1 MKQKNRRPLTL
12 LPRVAIFKLI
22 ALIITAL
29 GMASEAQAQL
39 KVSVMP
45 SHTQS
50 SSYAKAGLNEAIAV
64 WGRAWG
70 GTGALTYTLDFGD
83 GTAAATGSVTNANY
97 IGASHTYT
105 TGGLK
110 TFTLTVTDSTSTS
123 VSRSGVIRVI
133 AGPVH
138 ADRVHMAIER
148 GLMYLYRNYTVLDA
162 NRIYWSWQA
171 SFGHDYDVGSTS
183 SSLLAFE
190 ENDHLP
196 GEDDVEEIYAE
207 TIRRGLN
214 TLFSLAVSHNIGSAQ
229 HSDGIAV
236 RDTDSNN
243 NNLGIYLNTSG
254 GHRAYSTPFAGMAII
269 LAKRN
274 SAEAQ
279 ASTVPY
285 GTFAGTNY
293 LTFVQDMVDQM
304 HWTQGDGSYR
314 GGYGY
319 EVATQSQTRF
329 DGSSQ
334 QWPALM
340 LLAAEERLGIHTP
353 QWWLDNAANGFNV
366 LQAGTGGIG
375 YSDANGWRNV
385 AKTGGALA
393 LYAFAG
399 RLAGADA
406 NATAARNYVQNLWTA
421 NPSWGGDQAG
431 WTGQWYAM
439 WALKKGLQLQG
450 ITTLQTG
457 AGARSWKQDMQAWL
471 LGNATLLDSQG
482 TGVPANTGYRT
493 TSYMFGQSAEGRWVS
508 AESPGSNGMPIDTA
522 HGVLILSEAVTR
534 PVPVAVIAAVGSQ
547 SNRAGSRAFDMDG
560 SGSYH
565 LDSNASVIEYLW
577 DWNASDGVD
586 WNNPDAS
593 GPRPTNPGYATVGNY
608 TVTLRV
614 KDNQDP
620 SETATATLVVNVVNT
635 DIAPVAVAIPASR
648 LPAYSG
654 KVGQPIQLDGTASY
668 DPDDDSITLYSWDT
682 DGNGTYGDA
691 TGPNP
696 TLTYNEPHVGQIGLR
711 VTANGVTSTNSA
723 VADIYATPNDFYVQ
737 SISTSNLVVGVSAD
751 VEVVFKNA
759 IGSEGVW
766 PGVTVRFYNGDPL
779 GNGVQIGSNYT
790 VNLPS
795 EGTATLN
802 ASLTGLNGA
811 ELVYVYIDAA
821 RVIPEWDE
829 GNNTASVNVAT
840 RPEIA
845 IEQPA
850 GTDLTDGTASIDF
863 GSMTQGLPAPLS
875 FRILNTTGTAAL
887 SVGAITFDGANPG
900 DFSVTTAPPAT
911 VAIGAFADFVVTFT
925 PQSVGSR
932 SAVMHIAN
940 SDGNENPFDITL
952 NGTGLTPEIAVYSG
966 SHTMAPE
973 LSNGQGTA
981 TSFGTTA
988 PNSAS
993 ILSFLLRNT
1002 GAGDLV
1008 VSGITLPAG
1017 FQSSAVGTTLAPGS
1031 TYMFQISLKSDV
1043 AGSYSGNVVINNND
1057 LDEGS
1062 FTFPV
1067 SGSIV
1072 ATGSAPVINISTG
1085 NLAVQ
1090 GTGGSSVLGGAVG
1103 STLYSYVGAPA
1114 INSSG
1119 VLASSVVI
1127 RNSDGSLHNAMM
1139 VGQPLI
1145 GIASDTDAA
1154 ADLPGVNYFSF
1165 GPPVINEAGNIAFT
1179 AEVRGAGIVK
1189 NTNSRCLFSNAS
1201 DGVIKLVAQ
1210 VGMNVGLGSPL
1221 AKINTTSISGDLVIF
1236 LGSLADNRIVLM
1248 GWDANTG
1255 LRSFVRTGQ
1264 SITANGISKTVK
1276 SFNVLETTNASSG
1289 HGKELSVSPTGE
1301 VLVTYVVAFTDNT
1314 FGVVYGSFDGSN
1326 DNGFGM
1332 TYGASRQLAD
1342 TYAGAAAVVPL
1353 ARWNTFRSPSFD
1365 NTGSYYGFISQMAT
1379 DTLAGVTIVNNV
1391 GVFADLEPGQVALQL
1406 REDSQAPGTPAGV
1419 VFSDFSDLVL
1429 GGADYEFLVK
1439 ADLRGPGVTATN
1451 LSGLWAKHSDDG
1463 IVLVAREGSAAPG
1476 VTGGTFSKINQIAL
1490 PGTAQPIFQA
1500 TLTAGVG
1507 GVVSTNDTGLWVINN
1522 SKNLVLAV
1530 REGDVIDVGGT
1541 NRTVTAITALINGTT
1556 TGGALGRRV
1565 FLVDGQLTLLLSF
1578 SGGVQTHVKVV
1589 VP

>member
-1 MKQKNRRPLTL
+1 M
-12 LPRVAIFKLI
+12 LPHRVAAFKLI
-22 ALIITAL
+22 ALIIMTL
-29 GMASEAQAQL
+29 GMAVEAQAQL

-45 SHTQS
+45 SHIQS
-50 SSYAKAGLNEAIAV
+50 SSYAKAGLNEAIDV

-83 GTAAATGSVTNANY
+83 GTAAATGAVTNANY

-110 TFTLTVTDSTSTS
+110 TFTLTVTDSTATS

-148 GLMYLYRNYTVLDA
+148 GLMYLYRNYTVIDA
-162 NRIYWSWQA
+162 NRIYWSWQ
-171 SFGHDYDVGSTS
+171 SSPGHDYDVGSTS

-207 TIRRGLN
+207 TTRRGLN
-214 TLFSLAVSHNIGSAQ
+214 TLFGLAVSHNIGAAQ

-236 RDTDSNN
+236 RDTDSND

-274 SAEAQ
+274 AAEAQ

-285 GTFAGTNY
+285 GPFAGTNY

-319 EVATQSQTRF
+319 EVATPSQTRF

-340 LLAAEERLGIHTP
+340 LLAAEERLGIDTP
-353 QWWLDNAANGFNV
+353 QWWLDNAAYGFNI
-366 LQAGTGGIG
+366 LQAANGGIG
-375 YSDANGWRNV
+375 YSDANGWRNL

-399 RLAGADA
+399 RQAGTDA
-406 NATAARNYVQNLWTA
+406 NATAARNYIQNLWAA
-421 NPSWGGDQAG
+421 NPSWNGDQAG

-439 WALKKGLQLQG
+439 YALKKGLQLQG

-457 AGARSWKQDMQAWL
+457 TGARSWKQDMQAWL

-482 TGVPANTGYRT
+482 TGIPADTGYRT
-493 TSYMFGQSAEGRWVS
+493 TSYMFGQSAAGQWVS
-508 AESPGSNGMPIDTA
+508 AETPGSNGYPVDTA

-547 SNRAGSRAFDMDG
+547 SNHAGFRSFGMDG

-565 LDSNASVIEYLW
+565 LDANSSVIEYLW
-577 DWNASDGVD
+577 DWNASNGVD
-586 WNNPDAS
+586 WDNPDAS

-620 SETATATLVVNVVNT
+620 AETATTTILVSVVDT

-668 DPDDDSITLYSWDT
+668 DPENDAITLYSWDI

-696 TLTYNEPHVGQIGLR
+696 TVTYNAPHVGQIGLR
-711 VTANGVTSTNSA
+711 VTANGLTSTNSA

-737 SISTSNLVVGVSAD
+737 SISSSNIVVGVSAD

-759 IGSEGVW
+759 VGSEGVW
-766 PGVTVRFYNGDPL
+766 PGVTVRFYNGDPNA
-779 GNGVQIGSNYT
+779 NGVQIGSNYT

-802 ASLTGLNGA
+802 ASLTGLNGL
-811 ELVYVYIDAA
+811 EVVYVYIDAT

-829 GNNTASVNVAT
+829 SNNTASVNVAT

-845 IEQPA
+845 IEQPV
-850 GTDLTDGTASIDF
+850 GTDLTDGTASADF
-863 GSMTQGLPAPLS
+863 GSMTLGIPTPLS
-875 FRILNTTGTAAL
+875 FRILNTGTAVL
-887 SVGAITFDGANPG
+887 SVGAITFDGTTPG
-900 DFSVTTAPPAT
+900 DFSVTTAPPAS

-932 SAVMHIAN
+932 TAVMHIVN
-940 SDGNENPFDITL
+940 NDGNENPFDITL
-952 NGTGLTPEIAVYSG
+952 NGAGLTPEIAVHNG
-966 SHTMAPE
+966 SHIMAPE
-973 LSNGQGTA
+973 LSDGQVTA
-981 TSFGTTA
+981 INFGTTA

-993 ILSFLLRNT
+993 ILNFMVRNT
-1002 GAGDLV
+1002 GAGDLIISSV
-1008 VSGITLPAG
+1008 TLPSG
-1017 FQSSAVGTTLAPGS
+1017 YQSLATNTTLAPGS
-1031 TYMFQISLKSDV
+1031 TYTFQVSLKSGV
-1043 AGSYSGNVVINNND
+1043 AATYAGNIVILSND

-1067 SGSIV
+1067 TGVIV
-1072 ATGSAPVINISTG
+1072 AAGSAPVINVGTG
-1085 NLAVQ
+1085 NVAIQ
-1090 GTGGSSVLGGAVG
+1090 GAGGSDVVGGSLG

-1127 RNSDGSLHNAMM
+1127 RNSDASLHNAMM
-1139 VGQPLI
+1139 VGQPLAV
-1145 GIASDTDAA
+1145 IASDTDAA
-1154 ADLPGVNYFSF
+1154 ANLPGANYFTF
-1165 GPPVINEAGNIAFT
+1165 GPPVINETGHVAFT
-1179 AEVRGAGIVK
+1179 AEVRGTGIVK
-1189 NTNSRCLFSNAS
+1189 NVNSRCMFSNSS

-1221 AKINTTSISGDLVIF
+1221 KTMGNFSISGDLVIF
-1236 LGSLADNRIVLM
+1236 LGTLADNRIVLI

-1255 LRSFVRTGQ
+1255 LRSFIRTGQ
-1264 SITANGISKTVK
+1264 SLIANGVSKTVK
-1276 SFNVLETTNASSG
+1276 SFSILETTNASSG
-1289 HGKELSVSPTGE
+1289 HGKELSVAPTGE
-1301 VLVTYVVAFTDNT
+1301 VLVTYAVTFTDGT
-1314 FGVVYGSFDGSN
+1314 FGVVSGSFDGSN
-1326 DNGFGM
+1326 DNSFGS

-1342 TYAGAAAVVPL
+1342 TYAGSSGVVPL
-1353 ARWNTFRSPSFD
+1353 AKWNTFRSPSFD
-1365 NTGSYYGFISQMAT
+1365 NTGSYYGFISQMVT
-1379 DTLAGVTIVNNV
+1379 DTLAGVTSINNL
-1391 GVFADLEPGQVALQL
+1391 GVFAELEPGQLTLQL
-1406 REDSQAPGTPAGV
+1406 REDSPAPGTAAGI

-1439 ADLRGPGVTATN
+1439 AELRGTGVTVTN
-1451 LSGLWAKHSDDG
+1451 QSGLWAKHSDDG

-1476 VTGGTFSKINQIAL
+1476 VAGGTFYKINQIAL

-1522 SKNLVLAV
+1522 SKNLVMAV
-1530 REGDVIDVGGT
+1530 REGDVLDIHGT
-1541 NRTVTAITALINGTT
+1541 NRTVTAITALLNGTT